1 MGIQETGD
9 GLILSVKVRPNSA
22 GLALYKKDDDVILEL
37 ASPPREGRA
46 NQEIMSGLPK
56 LLRCEVRILRGTQSK
71 RKLLLL
77 KGISVEELEAFLEMH
92 GPGG

>member
-9 GLILSVKVRPNSA
+9 GLIVSVNVRTNSA
-22 GLALYKKDDDVILEL
+22 GLALYKKGDDVILEL

-46 NQEIMSGLPK
+46 NQEIMAELPK
-56 LLRCEVRILRGTQSK
+56 LLRCEVRILRGATSK

-77 KGISVEELEAFLEMH
+77 KGIAKEELDAFLEMPC
-92 GPGG
+92 PGS